1 MLNEGVD
8 VPDVN
13 ILCFLR
19 VTHSRRIFIQQ
30 LGRGLRLRPG
40 KERVT
45 VLDFISDIRRVAAT
59 RKLEENIEA
68 QEKRLREKDIERLQV
83 PGSSF
88 VFERP
93 DVGSLMEEWIRDA
106 ASLEDADEEVR
117 LEFPVG
123 FKPD

>member
-1 MLNEGVD
+1 MF
-8 VPDVN
+8 P
-13 ILCFLR
+13 
-19 VTHSRRIFIQQ
+19 
-30 LGRGLRLRPG
+30 
-40 KERVT
+40 
-45 VLDFISDIRRVAAT
+45 FISDIRRVAAT

-68 QEKRLREKDIERLQV
+68 QEKRLREKDIERLQI

-106 ASLEDADEEVR
+106 ASLEDADEAVR